1 MESARDRYTREMVE
15 GEDLWMLPQ
24 VDTYGY
30 ECGGCGI
37 PVFPVSYEQSN
48 LQRPH
53 FRKQKKTPHK
63 DGCNIDG
70 DEKTIARGK
79 KGSVRN
85 ELETSPD
92 LSPSRLVLIDERPVV
107 DPDRKPSSE
116 QTSTVRDTKRS
127 EDEEIARPKGRR
139 AANSIRPICRAFIRF
154 PFDRT
159 MSLDVPGV
167 DDKTYLQAFKKLGG
181 KGVDLFSRVRVFY
194 AELAWARPQEEGDF
208 LVIPLSA
215 GEWCDEKR
223 WIKQYRVRV
232 DRSKWSKHKRT
243 KVSNELEVA
252 RLEGIDA
259 KKTDSKLRPYV
270 FFVAEQDS
278 AEPEFFN
285 ISDHR
290 LICAVVG
297 TISYPDFKSGK

>member
-1 MESARDRYTREMVE
+1 MESARDKYTGEMVE

-24 VDTYGY
+24 VDKYGY

-37 PVFPVSYEQSN
+37 LVFPASYDQAN

-53 FRKQKKTPHK
+53 FKKQQNTPHR

-70 DEKTIARGK
+70 DEKTVARGK

-92 LSPSRLVLIDERPVV
+92 LSPSRLVLIDERPAV

-127 EDEEIARPKGRR
+127 GDEGIARPKGRR

-167 DDKTYLQAFKKLGG
+167 DDRTYLQAFKKLGG
-181 KGVDLFSRVRVFY
+181 KGVDLFSRARIFY
-194 AELAWARPQEEGDF
+194 AELAWAKPQEEGDF

-215 GEWCDEKR
+215 GQWCDKKR
-223 WIKQYRVRV
+223 WVKQYKVRV

-278 AEPEFFN
+278 AEPELFN

-290 LICAVVG
+290 LICAVLG
-297 TISYPDFKSGK
+297 KISYPDFKSDK